1 MTDPKP
7 GTSPTD
13 PGHAERVQEAFDSL
27 HADLGER
34 VGDDAKEELERL
46 REAAARGD
54 GGEVRERLAAV
65 RESHGWLYAEMA
77 AHPKIATLID
87 ELALWGF

>member
-13 PGHAERVQEAFDSL
+13 PGHAERVQEAFDAL
-27 HADLGER
+27 HADLGDR
-34 VGDDAKEELERL
+34 VGDEAKEELDRL
-46 REAAARGD
+46 REAAARRA
-54 GGEVRERLAAV
+54 GGEVRERLEAV
-65 RESHGWLYAEMA
+65 RESRGWLYAEMV
-77 AHPKIATLID
+77 AHPKIASLID